1 MPGTARVD
9 RVVSALTR
17 VIAITCRSRPRCLIA
32 ITAIAVVSYAAGAAD
47 GLERLPAV
55 LHVHS
60 DLSTGD
66 LSLEQLTAMADKQG
80 IGALLLTENY
90 LLRVEYGLP
99 PFRALTRAVREER
112 SVLDLGIDRYLTRV
126 AEAGRANPRVLIV
139 PGVEALPHYYWT
151 GSPLAL
157 DMAVHATQKNLLI
170 FGLPAAAL
178 RSLPV
183 TGNKVGGLGWSS
195 VLDALPAVLVLPGV
209 YLLSRNRR
217 GLQRVGR
224 VVVVVSRRRWLVG
237 STLCAIAA
245 VALVRAWPY
254 GVDLYPPY
262 RDLGLVPH
270 QDLIDY
276 VDRLGGVTVWSFPE
290 ARDAGERWMG
300 PIKVSWYTPPYP
312 DDLMRTARYTAF
324 GAVYEDTTRIDRPG
338 ESWDRLLGQFAAG
351 DRSRPAW
358 AVGES
363 GFHGFS
369 AGKTLGKVRTV
380 FLVEERTERGVL
392 DALKRGR
399 FYAVEQEGGAEL
411 TLAEFSVR
419 AGGVAGISGDALRAA
434 AASSVD
440 VTLAVEAAGGT
451 AREVRVTLVKNGAVV
466 RAWTAAPPFRTVHRE
481 TFDGAPTF
489 YRLDVR
495 GPGRLLSN
503 PIFVRRS

>member
-1 MPGTARVD
+1 MIRRGQL
-9 RVVSALTR
+9 VVVASWLVAGL
-17 VIAITCRSRPRCLIA
+17 SL
-32 ITAIAVVSYAAGAAD
+32 VSGETFLGVAE

-55 LHVHS
+55 LHLHS

-66 LSLEQLTAMADKQG
+66 FALEQLTAMAEKQG

-126 AEAGRANPRVLIV
+126 SQARAANPRVLIV
-139 PGVEALPHYYWT
+139 PGVEVLPHYYWT

-157 DMAVHATQKNLLI
+157 DMEVHETQKNILV
-170 FGLPAAAL
+170 FGLDNAAL
-178 RSLPV
+178 RALPV
-183 TGNKVGGLGWSS
+183 TGNRIGGFGWSS
-195 VLDALPAVLVLPGV
+195 VLDALPGILLVPGV
-209 YLLSRNRR
+209 YLVTLKRR
-217 GLQRVGR
+217 TLKKLGR
-224 VVVVVSRRRWLVG
+224 VVVVVKQRRWLAG
-237 STLCAIAA
+237 SLLCAVA
-245 VALVRAWPY
+245 VIALVRGWPFA
-254 GVDLYPPY
+254 VDPYPPY
-262 RDLGLVPH
+262 RDLGLEPH

-276 VDRLGGVTVWSFPE
+276 VDRLGGATVWSFPE
-290 ARDAGERWMG
+290 ARDAGEQWVG
-300 PIKVSWYTPPYP
+300 PVKVSWFTPPYP

-324 GAVYEDTTRIDRPG
+324 GAVYEDTTRLDRPG
-338 ESWDRLLGQFAAG
+338 GSWDRLLGQFAAG

-363 GFHGFS
+363 GFHGFT
-369 AGKTLGKVRTV
+369 AGKTLGKVRSV

-399 FYAVEQEGGAEL
+399 LYAVEQDGGAEL
-411 TLAEFSVR
+411 VLAEFSVR
-419 AGGVAGISGDALRAA
+419 IGPSAAGISGDVLRAPEA
-434 AASSVD
+434 AQVE
-440 VTLAVEAAGGT
+440 VTVAVESTGPPT
-451 AREVRVTLVKNGAVV
+451 RDVRVTLVRNGAVV
-466 RAWTAAPPFRTVHRE
+466 RAWTGPPPFRTVHRDI
-481 TFDGAPTF
+481 FDGSPTF

>member
-1 MPGTARVD
+1 MGRTARVD
-9 RVVSALTR
+9 RLVVALTC
-17 VIAITCRSRPRCLIA
+17 VAALTCL
-32 ITAIAVVSYAAGAAD
+32 AGAAE

-55 LHVHS
+55 VHVHS

-66 LSLEQLTAMADKQG
+66 FSLEQLTAMAEKQG

-112 SVLDLGIDRYLTRV
+112 SVRDLGIDRYLARV
-126 AEAGRANPRVLIV
+126 AQANRANPRVLIV
-139 PGVEALPHYYWT
+139 PGVEVLPHYYWT

-157 DMAVHATQKNLLI
+157 DMAVHATQKNLLV
-170 FGLPAAAL
+170 FGLPEAAL
-178 RSLPV
+178 RALPV
-183 TGNKVGGLGWSS
+183 TGNQIGGLGWSS
-195 VLDALPAVLVLPGV
+195 VLDVLPAVLLVPGA
-209 YLLSRNRR
+209 YFLSRKRR
-217 GLQRVGR
+217 GLRRVGR

-237 STLCAIAA
+237 SALCAVAA
-245 VALVRAWPY
+245 VALMRAWPFAA
-254 GVDLYPPY
+254 DPYPPY

-276 VDRLGGVTVWSFPE
+276 VDRLGGATVWSFPE

-363 GFHGFS
+363 GFHGFT

-380 FLVEERTERGVL
+380 FLVEERTERAVL

-419 AGGVAGISGDALRAA
+419 AGGAGGVSGDLVRAA
-434 AASSVD
+434 EAAPVD
-440 VTLAVEAAGGT
+440 ITVAVEATGGA

-481 TFDGAPTF
+481 TFDGSPTF

>member
-1 MPGTARVD
+1 MGRTARVD
-9 RVVSALTR
+9 RLVVALTC
-17 VIAITCRSRPRCLIA
+17 VAALTCL
-32 ITAIAVVSYAAGAAD
+32 AGAAE

-55 LHVHS
+55 VHVHS

-66 LSLEQLTAMADKQG
+66 FSLEQLTAMAEKQG
-80 IGALLLTENY
+80 IGALLLSENY

-112 SVLDLGIDRYLTRV
+112 SVRDLGIDRYLARV
-126 AEAGRANPRVLIV
+126 AQANRANPRVLIV
-139 PGVEALPHYYWT
+139 PGVEVLPHYYWT

-157 DMAVHATQKNLLI
+157 DMAVHATQKNLLV
-170 FGLPAAAL
+170 FGLPETAL
-178 RSLPV
+178 RALPV
-183 TGNKVGGLGWSS
+183 TGNKIGGLGWSS
-195 VLDALPAVLVLPGV
+195 VLDVLPAVLLVPGA
-209 YLLSRNRR
+209 YFLSRKRR
-217 GLQRVGR
+217 GLRRVGR

-237 STLCAIAA
+237 SVLCAVAA
-245 VALVRAWPY
+245 VALMRAWPFA
-254 GVDLYPPY
+254 VDPYPPY

-276 VDRLGGVTVWSFPE
+276 VDRFGGATVWSFPE

-312 DDLMRTARYTAF
+312 DDLMRTARYTGF

-363 GFHGFS
+363 GFHGFT

-380 FLVEERTERGVL
+380 FLVEERTERAVL

-419 AGGVAGISGDALRAA
+419 AGGAGGVSGDLVRAA
-434 AASSVD
+434 EAAPVD
-440 VTLAVEAAGGT
+440 ITVAVEATGGA

-466 RAWTAAPPFRTVHRE
+466 RAWTAALPFRTVHRE
-481 TFDGAPTF
+481 TFDGSPTF

>member
-1 MPGTARVD
+1 MPGTARID
-9 RVVSALTR
+9 RLVSALTR
-17 VIAITCRSRPRCLIA
+17 VIAIACRSRPRRLIA
-32 ITAIAVVSYAAGAAD
+32 ITGIAIVTYAAGAAE

-66 LSLEQLTAMADKQG
+66 FSLEQLAAMADKQG

-209 YLLSRNRR
+209 YLLSRKRR

-245 VALVRAWPY
+245 VALVRAWPF

-411 TLAEFSVR
+411 TLAEFSAR
-419 AGGVAGISGDALRAA
+419 AGGVAAISGDLLRAA
-434 AASSVD
+434 EASPVDITVSVE
-440 VTLAVEAAGGT
+440 VAGAV

-481 TFDGAPTF
+481 TFDGSPTF

>member
-1 MPGTARVD
+1 MRRAARF
-9 RVVSALTR
+9 VVLLAGLTGAAALTWL
-17 VIAITCRSRPRCLIA
+17 AD
-32 ITAIAVVSYAAGAAD
+32 AAE

-55 LHVHS
+55 LHLHS

-66 LSLEQLTAMADKQG
+66 FSLEQLSAMAEKQG

-99 PFRALTRAVREER
+99 PFRALTRLVREER
-112 SVLDLGIDRYLTRV
+112 SVRDLGIDRYLARV
-126 AEAGRANPRVLIV
+126 AEANHANPRVLIV
-139 PGVEALPHYYWT
+139 PGVEVLPHYYWT

-157 DMAVHATQKNLLI
+157 DMAVHETQKNLLV
-170 FGLPAAAL
+170 FGLPASAFRALPAA
-178 RSLPV
+178 
-183 TGNKVGGLGWSS
+183 GNKIAGLGWSS
-195 VLDALPAVLVLPGV
+195 VLDLLPGALLVPGV
-209 YLLSRNRR
+209 YLLVRKRR

-224 VVVVVSRRRWLVG
+224 VVVVVSRRRWLAG
-237 STLCAIAA
+237 SVLCAIA
-245 VALVRAWPY
+245 VLALARAWPFA
-254 GVDLYPPY
+254 VDPYPPY
-262 RDLGLVPH
+262 RDLGLAPH

-276 VDRLGGVTVWSFPE
+276 VDRLGGVSVWSFPE
-290 ARDAGERWMG
+290 ARDAGERWLG

-338 ESWDRLLGQFAAG
+338 GSWDRLLGQFAAG

-363 GFHGFS
+363 GFHGFT

-380 FLVEERTERGVL
+380 FLVEERSERAVL

-399 FYAVEQEGGAEL
+399 FYAVEQEAGAEL
-411 TLAEFSVR
+411 ALTEFSVR
-419 AGGVAGISGDALRAA
+419 AGGTFGVAGDLVRASEA
-434 AASSVD
+434 TPID
-440 VTLAVEAAGGT
+440 VTVAVEATGAQ
-451 AREVRVTLVKNGAVV
+451 AREVRVTLVRNGAVV
-466 RAWTAAPPFRTVHRE
+466 RAWTGTPPFRAVHRD
-481 TFDGAPTF
+481 TFDGSPTF

-503 PIFVRRS
+503 PIFVKRLT

>member
-1 MPGTARVD
+1 MRRTARVD
-9 RVVSALTR
+9 RLVVALTC
-17 VIAITCRSRPRCLIA
+17 VAALTCL
-32 ITAIAVVSYAAGAAD
+32 AGAAE

-55 LHVHS
+55 VHVHS

-66 LSLEQLTAMADKQG
+66 FSLEQLTAMAEKQG
-80 IGALLLTENY
+80 IGALLLSENY

-99 PFRALTRAVREER
+99 PFRALTRAVHEER
-112 SVLDLGIDRYLTRV
+112 SVRDLGIDRYLARV
-126 AEAGRANPRVLIV
+126 AQANRANPRVLIV
-139 PGVEALPHYYWT
+139 PGVEVLPHYYWT

-157 DMAVHATQKNLLI
+157 DMAVHATQKNLLV
-170 FGLPAAAL
+170 FGLPETAL
-178 RSLPV
+178 RALPV
-183 TGNKVGGLGWSS
+183 TGNKIGGLGWSS
-195 VLDALPAVLVLPGV
+195 VLDVLPAVLLVPGA
-209 YLLSRNRR
+209 YFLSRKRR
-217 GLQRVGR
+217 GLRRVGR

-237 STLCAIAA
+237 SVLCAVAA
-245 VALVRAWPY
+245 VALMRAWPFA
-254 GVDLYPPY
+254 VDPYPPY

-276 VDRLGGVTVWSFPE
+276 VDRFGGATVWSFPE

-312 DDLMRTARYTAF
+312 DDLMRTARYTGF

-363 GFHGFS
+363 GFHGFT

-380 FLVEERTERGVL
+380 FLVEERTERAVL

-419 AGGVAGISGDALRAA
+419 AGGAGGVSGDLVRAA
-434 AASSVD
+434 EAAPVD
-440 VTLAVEAAGGT
+440 ITVAVEATGGA

-466 RAWTAAPPFRTVHRE
+466 RAWTAALPFRTVHRE
-481 TFDGAPTF
+481 TFDGSPTF

>member
-1 MPGTARVD
+1 MRGGSCVD
-9 RVVSALTR
+9 RRVASLKRVCALTW
-17 VIAITCRSRPRCLIA
+17 
-32 ITAIAVVSYAAGAAD
+32 VVVLTGAAALTCVVGAAE

-55 LHVHS
+55 LHLHS

-66 LSLEQLTAMADKQG
+66 FALAQLTAMAEQEG

-90 LLRVEYGLP
+90 RARVEYGLP
-99 PFRALTRAVREER
+99 PFRALTRVVREER
-112 SVLDLGIDRYLTRV
+112 SVFDLGIDRYLSRV
-126 AEAGRANPRVLIV
+126 AEANRANPRVLIL
-139 PGVEALPHYYWT
+139 PGVEVLPHYYWT

-157 DMAVHATQKNLLI
+157 DMVVHETQKNLLV

-178 RSLPV
+178 RALPV
-183 TGNKVGGLGWSS
+183 TGNRTGGPDWSS
-195 VLDALPAVLVLPGV
+195 VLDALPAVLVVPGIV
-209 YLLSRNRR
+209 LLARKRR
-217 GLQRVGR
+217 GLRRVGR
-224 VVVVVSRRRWLVG
+224 AVVVVSERRWLAG
-237 STLCAIAA
+237 SVLCAIAL
-245 VALVRAWPY
+245 VALARAWPFAA
-254 GVDLYPPY
+254 DPYPPY

-276 VDRLGGVTVWSFPE
+276 VDRLGGATVWSFPE
-290 ARDAGERWMG
+290 ARDAGERWIG
-300 PIKVSWYTPPYP
+300 PVKVSWRTPPYP

-363 GFHGFS
+363 GFHGFT
-369 AGKTLGKVRTV
+369 AGKTLSKVRTV
-380 FLVEERTERGVL
+380 FLVEARTERAVL

-411 TLAEFSVR
+411 ALTEFSLR
-419 AGGVAGISGDALRAA
+419 AGGAAGVSGDLVRAA
-434 AASSVD
+434 EGAPLD
-440 VTLAVEAAGGT
+440 VAVAVEATGAQT
-451 AREVRVTLVKNGAVV
+451 REVRVTLVRNGAVV
-466 RAWTAAPPFRTVHRE
+466 RTWTGPPPFRTVHRD
-481 TFDGAPTF
+481 TFDGSPTY

>member
-1 MPGTARVD
+1 MIRRGQL
-9 RVVSALTR
+9 VVVASWLVAGL
-17 VIAITCRSRPRCLIA
+17 SL
-32 ITAIAVVSYAAGAAD
+32 VSGETFLGVAE

-55 LHVHS
+55 LHLHS

-66 LSLEQLTAMADKQG
+66 FALEQLTAMAEKQG

-126 AEAGRANPRVLIV
+126 SQARAVNPRVLIV
-139 PGVEALPHYYWT
+139 PGVEVLPHYYWT

-157 DMAVHATQKNLLI
+157 DMEVHETQKNILV
-170 FGLPAAAL
+170 FGLDNAAL
-178 RSLPV
+178 RALPV
-183 TGNKVGGLGWSS
+183 TGNRIGGFGWSS
-195 VLDALPAVLVLPGV
+195 VLDALPGILLVPGV
-209 YLLSRNRR
+209 YLVTLKRR
-217 GLQRVGR
+217 TLKKLGR
-224 VVVVVSRRRWLVG
+224 VVVVVKQRRWLAG
-237 STLCAIAA
+237 SLLCAVA
-245 VALVRAWPY
+245 VIALVRGWPFA
-254 GVDLYPPY
+254 VDPYPPY
-262 RDLGLVPH
+262 RDLGLEPH

-276 VDRLGGVTVWSFPE
+276 VDRLGGATVWSFPE
-290 ARDAGERWMG
+290 ARDAGEQWVG
-300 PIKVSWYTPPYP
+300 PVKVSWFTPPYP

-324 GAVYEDTTRIDRPG
+324 GAVYEDTTRLDRPG
-338 ESWDRLLGQFAAG
+338 GSWDRLLGQFAAG

-363 GFHGFS
+363 GFHGFT
-369 AGKTLGKVRTV
+369 AGKTLGKVRSV

-399 FYAVEQEGGAEL
+399 LYAVEQEGGVEL
-411 TLAEFSVR
+411 MLAEFSVR
-419 AGGVAGISGDALRAA
+419 IGPSAAGISGDVLRAPEA
-434 AASSVD
+434 AQVE
-440 VTLAVEAAGGT
+440 VTVAVESTGPPT
-451 AREVRVTLVKNGAVV
+451 RDVRVTLVRNGAVV
-466 RAWTAAPPFRTVHRE
+466 RAWTGPPPFRTVHRDI
-481 TFDGAPTF
+481 FDGSPTF